1 MADKKAALQGRVV
14 RGAQPLVGVERDE
27 IADMVSRIKQAD
39 ARARQPV
46 VQGPYAPVAPVVK
59 NEDLQWAS
67 EWQLPKEMFDYFIVE
82 RG

>member
-1 MADKKAALQGRVV
+1 MTDRKAPLQGRVV

-27 IADMVSRIKQAD
+27 IADMVSRIKRAD
-39 ARARQPV
+39 ARQRQPV
-46 VQGPYAPVAPVVK
+46 QGHVAAPPVAK
-59 NEDLQWAS
+59 AEDLQWAS